1 MRRNPDNGGSL
12 SFRAWADGSVV
23 YEARVYAGDTV
34 LSGGQSKGIWVEDV
48 FLHVLAHVGGD
59 KGEDRSWPSADSSI
73 QPHLLIGGVEVW
85 GRCPVEKLEEKIEDR
100 QEELDFLGAGG
111 GDEGKDEVN
120 NVPGD
125 VAPISSV
132 VENLRFVFVA
142 R

>member
-1 MRRNPDNGGSL
+1 M

-23 YEARVYAGDTV
+23 YEARVYASDTV
-34 LSGGQSKGIWVEDV
+34 LTGSQSKGMWVEDV
-48 FLHVLAHVGGD
+48 FLHVLARVGGD
-59 KGEDRSWPSADSSI
+59 KGENRSWPAADSSI

-85 GRCPVEKLEEKIEDR
+85 GRCPVEKVEEEVEDR
-100 QEELDFLGAGG
+100 KEELEFRGAGG
-111 GDEGKDEVN
+111 GDEAKDEG

-132 VENLRFVFVA
+132 MENLRFVFVA